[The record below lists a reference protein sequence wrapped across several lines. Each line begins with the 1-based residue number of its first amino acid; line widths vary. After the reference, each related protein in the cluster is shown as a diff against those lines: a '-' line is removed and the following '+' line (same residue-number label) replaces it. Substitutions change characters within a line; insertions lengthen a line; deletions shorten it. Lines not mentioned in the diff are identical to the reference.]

1 MTILLGINSLVL
13 LFMAIIWSTRSIVNV
28 MIKVMLFAIT
38 GANFVQFL
46 IAMGYMVKR

>member
-1 MTILLGINSLVL
+1 MTILLGLNTLVL
-13 LFMAIIWSTRSIVNV
+13 LFIAIIWSKSSIPNV